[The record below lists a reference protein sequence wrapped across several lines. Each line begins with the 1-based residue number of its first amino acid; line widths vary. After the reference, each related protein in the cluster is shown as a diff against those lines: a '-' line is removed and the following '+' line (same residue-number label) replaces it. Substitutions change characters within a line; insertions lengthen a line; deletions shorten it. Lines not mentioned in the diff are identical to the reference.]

1 MTMATRNHQQLLVLE
16 QQIKPAPGAPWQER
30 AVCAQTDPEIFF
42 PERGGSTKEAKK
54 ICLSCSVKTQ
64 CLVDALDNDERF
76 GIRGGYT
83 EHERRRLQTADQAP
97 SDTGLCGTSQG
108 YQRHR
113 YRGEQA
119 CAECR
124 KAASDR
130 TREARTLQ
138 APTVGSMCGTESG
151 SKTHSRRG
159 ERSCR
164 ECQNAATS
172 ARRRRNRTA

>member
-1 MTMATRNHQQLLVLE
+1 MTMATRNHQQMRALE
-16 QQIKPAPGAPWQER
+16 QLLGAGAVWQDA
-30 AVCAQTDPEIFF
+30 AVCAQIGGDLWH
-42 PERGGSTKEAKK
+42 PERGGSTKEAKS
-54 ICLSCSVKTQ
+54 IYADCPVRLQ
-64 CLVDALDNDERF
+64 CLRHAIDNDERW
-76 GIRGGYT
+76 GIWGGLS
-83 EHERRRLQTADQAP
+83 EHERHRLKTANRQP
-97 SDTGLCGTSQG
+97 TDTGLCGTSQG

-138 APTVGSMCGTESG
+138 DPTVGPMCGTESG
-151 SKTHSRRG
+151 AKTHSRRG

-164 ECQNAATS
+164 SCQNAATS
-172 ARRRRNRTA
+172 ARRRRSRTA